1 MAETKIIETQ
11 KDELAPDSTERTR
24 ECPCF
29 VPRADIYELED
40 KLVIVTDVPGV
51 NESSVDITLEKNI
64 LTINAYIEMDDLQ
77 GYSAAYA
84 EYETGDYQRSFRLS
98 EEVDQA
104 NIQAEIKNG
113 VLRVYLPKAPEAQ
126 ARKISVRAG

>member
-1 MAETKIIETQ
+1 MAETKIIETH
-11 KDELAPDSTERTR
+11 KDELAAEGTERTR

-29 VPRADIYELED
+29 VPRSDIYELED
-40 KLVIVTDVPGV
+40 KIVIVADVPGV
-51 NESSVDITLEKNI
+51 HESSLDITLEKNI
-64 LTINAYIEMDDLQ
+64 LTINAYIELEDLQ
-77 GYSAAYA
+77 GYSVAYA

-98 EEVDQA
+98 DEIDRQ
-104 NIQAEIKNG
+104 NIQADIKNG